1 MTTQARGLIRVSP
14 LYFRRFAASGGASLS
29 CSRRLLLFIAAVTFL
44 PVSRAAPVGLPMNP
58 LVPGQST
65 PTISSPSA
73 PASATPTALPAQ
85 AAAPEAPARPVVP
98 TPGPALLPSQP
109 VVTRPAKPP
118 KPQPAVARPST
129 LTPQPRPQAVAAK
142 PPEPMAEP
150 HLLQAAAVEAAAAE
164 AARLN
169 LKSAS
174 LLVLEQPRSKVL
186 VAREPE
192 KVMPIASITKLMTA
206 MVVLDAKLDMGE
218 TLTIADS
225 DVDRVKM
232 SGSRL
237 QVGTRLSRREM
248 LHLALMSSE
257 NRAAS
262 ALARHYPG
270 GKSAFIR
277 AMNAKARALGM
288 RKTHFVD
295 STGLSQKNVSTA
307 MDLARMVSAA
317 HQYSSI
323 RQFTTADRHVVRVNR
338 GGTLTYLNSNRLLQ
352 TRSRDWN
359 IGVSKTGYTSEAGR
373 CLVMHAKIGAK
384 PVIVVLLNSWGK
396 LTPIGDANRIKRWVE
411 VHG

>member
-1 MTTQARGLIRVSP
+1 MR
-14 LYFRRFAASGGASLS
+14 
-29 CSRRLLLFIAAVTFL
+29 
-44 PVSRAAPVGLPMNP
+44 
-58 LVPGQST
+58 
-65 PTISSPSA
+65 
-73 PASATPTALPAQ
+73 
-85 AAAPEAPARPVVP
+85 APE
-98 TPGPALLPSQP
+98 
-109 VVTRPAKPP
+109 
-118 KPQPAVARPST
+118 
-129 LTPQPRPQAVAAK
+129 PRIPD
-142 PPEPMAEP
+142 
-150 HLLQAAAVEAAAAE
+150 AAAVKAAAAE

-174 LLVLEQPRSKVL
+174 LLVLEEPRAKVL

-206 MVVLDAKLDMGE
+206 MVVLDAKLDMRE
-218 TLTIADS
+218 TLSIANE

-277 AMNAKARALGM
+277 AMNSKARALGM

-307 MDLARMVSAA
+307 MDLANMVSAA
-317 HQYSSI
+317 HQYASI
-323 RQFTTADRHVVRVNR
+323 RQFTTADRHVIKVNR
-338 GGTLTYLNSNRLLQ
+338 GGSLTYLNSNRLLQ

-373 CLVMHAKIGAK
+373 CLVMHARIGAK